1 MVKVSD
7 LLKEQ
12 DEKRRQKEKTFKKIY
27 KIVEKKIIIA
37 NTGGNSQM
45 WFEIPEFILGVPV
58 YKVLEC
64 KDYLIKKLENDG
76 FKVTFYEPNNLYV
89 DWKEEDD

>member
-89 DWKEEDD
+89 DWKEEDN

>member
-1 MVKVSD
+1 
-7 LLKEQ
+7 
-12 DEKRRQKEKTFKKIY
+12 
-27 KIVEKKIIIA
+27 
-37 NTGGNSQM
+37 M

-89 DWKEEDD
+89 DWKKEDD

>member
-12 DEKRRQKEKTFKKIY
+12 DEKRKQKEKTFKKIY

-89 DWKEEDD
+89 DWKEE

>member
-12 DEKRRQKEKTFKKIY
+12 DEKRKQKEKTFKKIY